1 MPGRAP
7 RRAALALL
15 CAAQFVDVL
24 GVTVVVVAL
33 PSIGAE
39 LGLTG
44 SGLGWVVSIY
54 ALCFGGFLILSG
66 RAADR
71 YGRRRLFVAGL
82 ALFAG
87 ASLACGLAPSG
98 IALIAARAL
107 QGLGA
112 ALAVPAA
119 LSLLTTTFS
128 DPDER
133 TRALAIWTAAAAA
146 GGATGFVVG
155 GPITQGLGWEW
166 VFFAGVPVGV
176 AGVAL
181 APVLLPES
189 RDQSGGGLDL
199 WGAATIT
206 AGLLAL
212 IFAATNAAEAGVSA
226 PATLT
231 ALGLAVALLTAFVRV
246 EGRVALPLLPLRVL
260 GSSELVAANLT
271 AFSLTAVTSSA
282 GVLHTL
288 YVQRVL
294 ELSPIATGMA
304 FLPLSVAVIAGS
316 AISPELARRAGARA
330 AMTGGL
336 VLTSIGMIVA
346 CAITAQGG
354 LGAVLAGASLSGLGL
369 GLAAVA
375 STSTGTA
382 AARRDEQG
390 LASGLI
396 NTSTQVGTALGVA
409 ALVTVAAAVTGDR
422 ASSEALVEGL
432 RAAYATAAGLGLIA
446 GLTVF
451 RMLGRQAVRT

>member
-1 MPGRAP
+1 MNSGNARLALLCVAQFVVVLDITIVAIALPAIGRDLGFEPAGLEWVLSAYTLTFGGGLLLAGRVADLCGRRRVFRIGLLLFAAASLACALAP
-7 RRAALALL
+7 SAGALVAARAVQGAGAALVAPSALALL
-15 CAAQFVDVL
+15 IATTPA
-24 GVTVVVVAL
+24 G
-33 PSIGAE
+33 P
-39 LGLTG
+39 
-44 SGLGWVVSIY
+44 
-54 ALCFGGFLILSG
+54 G
-66 RAADR
+66 R
-71 YGRRRLFVAGL
+71 
-82 ALFAG
+82 
-87 ASLACGLAPSG
+87 S
-98 IALIAARAL
+98 
-107 QGLGA
+107 
-112 ALAVPAA
+112 
-119 LSLLTTTFS
+119 
-128 DPDER
+128 
-133 TRALAIWTAAAAA
+133 RALAIWTAAAAA
-146 GGATGFVVG
+146 GGATGFVLG

-166 VFFAGVPVGV
+166 VFFAGVPVGI

-181 APVLLPES
+181 APLLLPES

-206 AGLLAL
+206 AGLVAL

-231 ALGLAVALLTAFVRV
+231 ALGLAVALLIAFVRV
-246 EGRVALPLLPLRVL
+246 EGRVASPLLPLRVL

-354 LGAVLAGASLSGLGL
+354 LGAVLAGVSLSGLGL

-451 RMLGRQAVRT
+451 RMLGRRAVRT